1 MVAEPVDVQAP
12 AAEYVGVELQ
22 APAAD
27 VEELPIANA
36 ALGAHFVLEPVLA
49 AHNVLD
55 EVVVV
60 EEVHEIQEAVHA
72 VDPLLVQEEAVEEIQ
87 DGLADVHAPD
97 LAVMDG
103 VMEEQQLVDG
113 NLHGLAVEDSLA
125 LVPFVPKRSWE
136 SAFMV
141 NTHLTAFDGS
151 RSVDVEQR
159 KPWVHASLKNIRI
172 IDNVG
177 GSKMYPV
184 FAVSSDKQGSP
195 PMVAPSPVVSGP
207 FALGVSADKKQR
219 GKQKKQKSVVQE
231 GPRRFTR
238 SQLVLDG
245 HRAPVTPG
253 LQPRPRKRSKKSAV
267 AQGSSVA
274 HDIPTGIPEQHVP
287 PPVPISTLQ
296 KIGSLLEIDDNLIS
310 AEKLMASGEA
320 DASTKFPND
329 S

>member
-1 MVAEPVDVQAP
+1 
-12 AAEYVGVELQ
+12 
-22 APAAD
+22 
-27 VEELPIANA
+27 
-36 ALGAHFVLEPVLA
+36 
-49 AHNVLD
+49 
-55 EVVVV
+55 
-60 EEVHEIQEAVHA
+60 
-72 VDPLLVQEEAVEEIQ
+72 
-87 DGLADVHAPD
+87 
-97 LAVMDG
+97 MD
-103 VMEEQQLVDG
+103 
-113 NLHGLAVEDSLA
+113 
-125 LVPFVPKRSWE
+125 
-136 SAFMV
+136 

-151 RSVDVEQR
+151 RSVEVEQR

-177 GSKMYPV
+177 GSEMDPV
-184 FAVSSDKQGSP
+184 FAASSDKQGSS